1 MGNDDEDHEH
11 SINDDLR
18 MCVLHGDD
26 ESDIKVYSNPPNVSD
41 GVCEDGAGGDFATV
55 SSGKRP

>member
-26 ESDIKVYSNPPNVSD
+26 ESDIEVDSNPLNVGD
-41 GVCEDGAGGDFATV
+41 GVCEDV
-55 SSGKRP
+55 QVVILPP